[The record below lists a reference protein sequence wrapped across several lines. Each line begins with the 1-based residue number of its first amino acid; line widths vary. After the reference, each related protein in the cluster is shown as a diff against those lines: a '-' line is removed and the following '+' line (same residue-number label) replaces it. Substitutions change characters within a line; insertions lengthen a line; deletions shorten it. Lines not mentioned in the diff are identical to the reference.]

1 MIRIGHPPRRR
12 LDWLDRYLTTLIAT
26 ALIISAL
33 LAAAAG

>member
-12 LDWLDRYLTTLIAT
+12 LDWLDRYLTALLAT
-26 ALIISAL
+26 AVIVCAL